1 MLSYTHLFA
10 FYNFYRNYLLL
21 LSSYRTIFMLYI
33 RRYDIEE
40 SQPLLFLSEHAL
52 WNEGVGSEPYI
63 SFKAFYGESKTPFD
77 LY

>member
-1 MLSYTHLFA
+1 MF
-10 FYNFYRNYLLL
+10 
-21 LSSYRTIFMLYI
+21 ILYI

-52 WNEGVGSEPYI
+52 WNEGVGSESYI
-63 SFKAFYGESKTPFD
+63 SFKAFYGESKPPFD